1 MAARFPVIRRLGT
14 LVSAGVLGLCMG
26 SCSDLGNF
34 SNSNSAIMGQLLFHA
49 ITGIGSSSSVP
60 RTRVAAVPYATLG
73 VRLGS
78 SDESMFVLATSTG
91 GDLVWR
97 GGPQL
102 AITTRNGRIVRTAG
116 FVHNL
121 SGFQTD
127 VRSGSEGSEGLG
139 GKTYLYDFADQS
151 RFGIAVSCTAQ
162 DLGSERITIIEVSI
176 ATTHFADDCVAP
188 QLGWSFRNEFWR
200 DATGFVWKSKQFVVP
215 ELAAFTLE
223 TLRRAEE

>member
-1 MAARFPVIRRLGT
+1 MAARIPMIRQFGT
-14 LVSAGVLGLCMG
+14 ALFAGSLGLG
-26 SCSDLGNF
+26 LSACSDFGDI
-34 SNSNSAIMGQLLFHA
+34 SNSDSVVMGQLLVHA

-60 RTRVAAVPYATLG
+60 RARVAAVPYATLG

-78 SDESMFVLATSTG
+78 SDESMFVLATKAG

-121 SGFQTD
+121 SGFQANT
-127 VRSGSEGSEGLG
+127 RPGSVKG
-139 GKTYLYDFADQS
+139 GNPGATAYLYDFADRS
-151 RFGIAVSCTAQ
+151 RYGIALSCTLQ
-162 DLGSERITIIEVSI
+162 NVGPERITIIGAPVDTNHLAE
-176 ATTHFADDCVAP
+176 DCTAP
-188 QLGWSFRNEFWR
+188 QLGWSFRNEYWQ

-215 ELAAFTLE
+215 ELDAFTLE
-223 TLRRAEE
+223 ALRRAE